1 MKTGKVLE
9 ILGSKEWKGEHG
21 SVFYINMKLDNWE
34 TISLGKKKSDAFKV
48 WDTINYEVVE
58 EWKKWKE
65 VKENPFQKKV
75 FNSES
80 TNRGAMV
87 GMAYKLAFELVYK
100 KADDFREA
108 VALAN
113 RIYEEAMATYNAGME
128 TTDLKEDAKNDS
140 LPF

>member
-48 WDTINYEVVE
+48 GDTINYEVVE

-65 VKENPFQKKV
+65 VKDNPFQKKV

-113 RIYEEAMATYNAGME
+113 RIYEEALSMLNE
-128 TTDLKEDAKNDS
+128 WEEPKESAKDDA